1 MRISTKGRYS
11 LIALLYMALLKKGS
25 YASTREIADAT
36 GISEGYLE
44 QLFIPLRKSGII
56 QGVRGPQGGY
66 YLGKKLHKI
75 SAGEILHSVEGP
87 LLPTECADSKTCPEI
102 KTCISRQ
109 TWSELY
115 KGINDCVNDITLK
128 DLVDD
133 YYTDRE
139 PEYAI

>member
-11 LIALLYMALLKKGS
+11 LIALLYMALLDRGV

-36 GISEGYLE
+36 DISEGYLE

-66 YLGKKLHKI
+66 YLGEEADKI
-75 SAGEILHSVEGP
+75 SVGDILHSVEGP
-87 LLPTECADSKTCPEI
+87 LLPTECSNSRLCPEEA
-102 KTCISRQ
+102 TCLSRQ
-109 TWSELY
+109 TWSNLY
-115 KGINDCVNDITLK
+115 KGIDECVNAITLQH
-128 DLVDD
+128 LVDD
-133 YYTDRE
+133 YSRSTE